1 MSPNGSWYVL
11 GSQLHPTSYE
21 RYPTH
26 RTWCITKGIKR
37 GAHDGSEVFQ
47 LEQGHSFPFLTG
59 KYQCGEKRE
68 EETFGHLGT
77 YEEFLKL
84 PSSR

>member
-1 MSPNGSWYVL
+1 MRDAP
-11 GSQLHPTSYE
+11 P
-21 RYPTH
+21 H
-26 RTWCITKGIKR
+26 RTWCITGRIKR
-37 GAHDGSEVFQ
+37 GARDGSEVFQ

-59 KYQCGEKRE
+59 KDQGGEKCE

-84 PSSR
+84 PASR